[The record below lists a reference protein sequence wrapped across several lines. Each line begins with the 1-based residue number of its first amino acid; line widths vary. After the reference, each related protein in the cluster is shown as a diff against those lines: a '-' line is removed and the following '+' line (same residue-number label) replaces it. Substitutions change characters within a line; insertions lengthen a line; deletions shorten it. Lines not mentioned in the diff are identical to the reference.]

1 MMQQS
6 AKPIKGAKSG
16 GSGSQMPYT
25 APDTL
30 RSVATAKLLYAISE
44 GEIEGLV
51 NGYNSVYLDGTP
63 VNNTDGSANIEGVT
77 VDFRA
82 GTVDQSYIQ
91 GFPETNNEVSVGVE
105 LRYGTPWVR
114 QFTNPQLSAVR
125 LRFAWPSLLTQKD
138 NGDRVG
144 YRITYAIDVSTDGG
158 SYTTVLT
165 TAVDGKT
172 ESEYERSHRIDLP
185 QQGSSW
191 QIRVRRLT
199 ENADSVTTGDTMN
212 VVSYTEVVDAKLR
225 YPHTALLAVQY
236 NSEQFSSVPKFAA
249 LCRGRI
255 IQVPTNYDPEL
266 RTYAT
271 SGAGTTNGVWDGTF
285 KLAYTNNPA
294 WVWYDLILHKRYGL
308 GNRINANMVNKWKL
322 YQIAQYCDVMVDDG
336 KGGTEPRYTCNVYIQ
351 TQSQA
356 YQLLN
361 ELTSI
366 FHGKSYWDGSQ
377 MVVNADMPEDPI
389 YTYTNANVINGIF
402 EYKGTALRDRHSVAT
417 TKWSNPDLNYE
428 DDTAVVFDDS
438 AVTLGISQL
447 DVDVVGCTSEGQ
459 AQRAGLWALKSEQ
472 LETRTVT
479 FTVGLDGQIPRPFN
493 IINIA
498 DQMLQ
503 GAMNG
508 GRIKS
513 ATASVVQLDR
523 IADAAV
529 GDRLIVN
536 LPSGK
541 AESRNI
547 TDIDG
552 YHVTVSPNYSEVP
565 QAQSV
570 WVVDSDNL
578 AVMQFRVLSI
588 KRSDEKSQYEINAVI
603 SVPGKHAAIDSGA
616 KIDTKPISVIPAK
629 IQEPPTNVTI
639 WQRTL
644 VEQTL
649 SVTVMTIQ
657 WDAAEGAVSYDVEW
671 RKDNGDWIKVPRT
684 GTRSVEVR
692 GVYTGQYLARVTAVN
707 AADIS
712 SKYATSALTDITGKT
727 GSPPALASL
736 TTSSIVFGIDLN
748 WTFPAG
754 AEDTLYTEIY
764 YATSSTGANETL
776 LGQYAYPLD
785 NHTLNGLAAGVSF
798 WFKARIVDRTG
809 NIGPWTDYVQGS
821 SSSDAGN
828 ILDYL
833 TGQISES
840 ELSQSLL
847 DPIEKIPGIESNL
860 DSINIEIDK
869 IPQIQANIDSI
880 NQQLDDIT
888 GAGEWSASTVYNSG
902 EFVTYDDGTG
912 VSLYRAK
919 QDNIPAGTL
928 PTNTTYWDYV
938 GDYASIGDAVAALT
952 AQMTDVQN
960 SIDLIDGKL
969 EANTSRTD
977 TMIAAYRDDDT
988 GEGRLADVL
997 AGWKSKAAIR
1007 VEQEARATEDEA
1019 LARQITTISAESKN
1033 NSAAIQQE
1041 SIARTTADESL
1052 AQNITTV
1059 QASAAAAQAAAD
1071 TANSGVSTNA
1081 AAIQSEATARA
1092 DADSALAQD
1101 ITTLQ
1106 TSVGDNAAA
1115 IQSEA
1120 TARAD
1125 ADSALAQDITTLQT
1139 SVGDNAAAIQSEATA
1154 RADADSV
1161 LGRKINTVQATV
1173 EDTGEGRLAD
1183 VLAGWK
1189 SKAAI
1194 RVEQE
1199 ARATKDEALAR
1210 QITTVSAES
1219 KNNSAAIQ
1227 QESIARTTADESLA
1241 QDITTLQSSVG
1252 SNTSA
1257 IQSEATARTNADSA
1271 LAQQINTVQTTVGEN
1286 TAAVQQVSQAQ
1297 ADLEGNISAMWK
1309 VSMNVTADGKYY
1321 AAGFGVGFDNGD
1333 QGLQSAFYVLAN
1345 KFAILNQATGTSAVT
1360 VPFAVQNGQVLINN
1374 AVIGTLQNKT
1384 IIQRVGTSM
1393 QVFGIGFGSSGQF
1406 VEWFGPDVG
1415 DPSNCTEAN
1424 ATSYKKTNGDQFTGG
1439 SFRSGVLQNG
1449 YQNTGISAY
1458 AVGDYPVSF
1467 GPFGTNGRSKTVLLS
1482 ISAAG
1487 PVVQLGTH
1495 LDGWSPGTLPTPVF
1509 GWAIERKIGSG
1520 SWTQIAAGTI
1530 TGSTVVYQ
1538 DEIPDT
1544 NQYNYYSTSSIDGS
1558 YTYTDNSVS
1567 MDNFNYRVRVTAWT
1581 SVYSGSNPTAR
1592 QSIGLTSIES

>member
-6 AKPIKGAKSG
+6 AQPIKGAKSG
-16 GSGSQMPYT
+16 GSGSQTPYT

-63 VNNTDGSANIEGVT
+63 VKNSDDSSNIEGVT

-91 GFPETNNEVSVGVE
+91 GFPETNNEISVGVE

-356 YQLLN
+356 YKLLN
-361 ELTSI
+361 EITSI
-366 FHGKSYWDGSQ
+366 FHGSSYWDGSQ

-389 YTYTNANVINGIF
+389 YNYTNANVINGIF

-417 TKWSNPDLNYE
+417 AKWSNPDLNYE

-479 FTVGLDGQIPRPFN
+479 FAVGLDGQIPRPFN

-508 GRIKS
+508 GRIKT
-513 ATASVVQLDR
+513 ANASVIQLDR
-523 IADAAV
+523 ISDASV

-552 YHVTVSPNYSEVP
+552 YHVTVSPDYSEVP

-588 KRSDEKSQYEINAVI
+588 KRSEEQQYEINGVI

-616 KIDTKPISVIPAK
+616 KIDVKPISVIPAK
-629 IQEPPTNVTI
+629 IQDPPTNVTI
-639 WQRTL
+639 GQRTL

-657 WDAAEGAVSYDVEW
+657 WDAADGAVAYDVEW
-671 RKDNGDWIKVPRT
+671 RKDNSDWIKVPRT

-692 GVYTGQYLARVTAVN
+692 GVYIGQYLARVTAIN

-727 GSPPALASL
+727 GAPPALASL

-748 WTFPAG
+748 WSFPAG

-764 YATSSTGANETL
+764 YATNGNGDNETL

-821 SSSDAGN
+821 SSSDAGA

-833 TGQISES
+833 TGKITES
-840 ELSQSLL
+840 ELAQDLLQPIQS
-847 DPIEKIPGIESNL
+847 IPTL
-860 DSINIEIDK
+860 T
-869 IPQIQANIDSI
+869 ANIDSI
-880 NQQLDDIT
+880 NQQLAEIT
-888 GAGEWSASTVYNSG
+888 GAGAWVNTTVYDSG
-902 EFVTYDDGTG
+902 DYVTYDDGTG

-919 QDNIPAGTL
+919 QDAIPAGTL
-928 PTNTTYWDYV
+928 PTNTTYWEYV
-938 GDYASIGDAVAALT
+938 GDYASIGEAVAALT
-952 AQMTDVQN
+952 ASVTDIEN
-960 SIDLIDGKL
+960 SIDVLDGQL
-969 EANTSRTD
+969 TANVRRTD
-977 TMIAAYRDDDT
+977 TMISAYRDDDN

-997 AGWKSKAAIR
+997 AGWKAKAAIKL
-1007 VEQEARATEDEA
+1007 EQKTRASEIEAEAQQRLNLTATVNSNYSD
-1019 LARQITTISAESKN
+1019 IT
-1033 NSAAIQQE
+1033 QQLTVL
-1041 SIARTTADESL
+1041 SNDQQSTAQSL
-1052 AQNITTV
+1052 EQV
-1059 QASAAAAQAAAD
+1059 
-1071 TANSGVSTNA
+1071 VST
-1081 AAIQSEATARA
+1081 
-1092 DADSALAQD
+1092 
-1101 ITTLQ
+1101 
-1106 TSVGDNAAA
+1106 VGD
-1115 IQSEA
+1115 
-1120 TARAD
+1120 
-1125 ADSALAQDITTLQT
+1125 
-1139 SVGDNAAAIQSEATA
+1139 
-1154 RADADSV
+1154 
-1161 LGRKINTVQATV
+1161 
-1173 EDTGEGRLAD
+1173 
-1183 VLAGWK
+1183 
-1189 SKAAI
+1189 
-1194 RVEQE
+1194 
-1199 ARATKDEALAR
+1199 
-1210 QITTVSAES
+1210 
-1219 KNNSAAIQ
+1219 
-1227 QESIARTTADESLA
+1227 
-1241 QDITTLQSSVG
+1241 
-1252 SNTSA
+1252 
-1257 IQSEATARTNADSA
+1257 
-1271 LAQQINTVQTTVGEN
+1271 N

-1297 ADLEGNISAMWK
+1297 ADLEGNVSAMWK

-1345 KFAILNQATGTSAVT
+1345 KFAILNQVTGTSAVT
-1360 VPFAVQNGQVLINN
+1360 LPFAVQNGQVLINN

-1406 VEWFGPDVG
+1406 IEWFGPDVG

-1458 AVGDYPVSF
+1458 TVGDYPVSF

-1482 ISAAG
+1482 ISAVA
-1487 PVVQLGTH
+1487 PTVQFGTH

-1530 TGSTVVYQ
+1530 TGSTVVHQ